1 MLTTIA
7 KAGDVLGASVAS
19 QTGTNEGTRGGGV
32 YTMQCFDKAGN
43 LKWEAKSENLVVNAG
58 LKDMNDKYFTGSGY
72 TATWFIG
79 LYGAAASNNPAAGD
93 TAASHAGWVEVTAYS
108 QAARPSAVFAAATT
122 ADPSVI
128 SNTASPAVYS
138 INGTTTVGGA
148 FLISNSTKG
157 GTTGVLFSAADFQSP
172 GDRSVASGDT
182 INVTYQFSLDAA

>member
-1 MLTTIA
+1 MLNIKA
-7 KAGDVLGASVAS
+7 KAGDTLGAAVVGSGSTDAKAS
-19 QTGTNEGTRGGGV
+19 AGGMFTV
-32 YTMQCFDKAGN
+32 QCFGADGE
-43 LKWEAKSENLVVNAG
+43 LKWESSKHNRVVNVG
-58 LKDMNDKYFTGSGY
+58 LKDMNEKYFTGSGY

-93 TAASHAGWVEVTAYS
+93 TAASHAGWTEVTAYS
-108 QAARPSAVFAAATT
+108 QAARPSAVFGTSTT

-157 GTTGVLFSAADFQSP
+157 GTTGILFSAADFQSP